1 MMKRNKRLIGAQQQG
16 SLGTGVG
23 NDLTQIVPWQPGSSK
38 LDEAG
43 GIC

>member
-1 MMKRNKRLIGAQQQG
+1 MMERNKRLIGDQQQG
-16 SLGTGVG
+16 SLGAGLG
-23 NDLTQIVPWQPGSSK
+23 NDPTQIAPWQPGNPA

>member
-1 MMKRNKRLIGAQQQG
+1 MMKRNKRLIGDQLQG
-16 SLGTGVG
+16 SLGAGLG
-23 NDLTQIVPWQPGSSK
+23 NDPTQIVPWQPGNPR